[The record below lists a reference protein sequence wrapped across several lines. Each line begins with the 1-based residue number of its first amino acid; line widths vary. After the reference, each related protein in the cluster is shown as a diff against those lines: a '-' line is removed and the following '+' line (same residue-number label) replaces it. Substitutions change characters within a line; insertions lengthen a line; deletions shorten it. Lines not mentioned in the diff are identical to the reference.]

1 MNVPAEQPAH
11 ASTWSPVEKAID
23 IGIALLAFGA
33 MLGILISGG
42 VGGSR
47 GDGDADAL
55 AVILAALSTLPLVF
69 RRFNPFGVFVVTI
82 AASTVLY
89 GLRDP
94 EGPPIGPTIALY
106 FVGAAPDEQRP
117 KVWVILAVAGV
128 LMLVHTIGNAFA
140 EFMLG
145 LALWS
150 AAWFAGDRTR
160 LWRER
165 IDDLEQRAIRAEQ
178 ETERERR
185 LAVAEERTRIARDL
199 HDSAAHAINVIL
211 VQTGAARLLQERD
224 PAGSRAA
231 LETVEEVARET
242 LSDIDRIVRALRDG
256 ADPDGARTE
265 VEPPAGLAALPT
277 LAARHESAG
286 MAVDVRFRGR
296 EKPLSRGVDQAA
308 FRILQEALT
317 NAARHG
323 RDRAAVEVRYR
334 KKELDIRVTNRINST
349 IPPAAQRGAHGLIGM
364 RERAALLGG
373 RVDAAVNNGRFRIH
387 AVLPY
392 ADSSGA

>member
-1 MNVPAEQPAH
+1 MNIPYSKPSNAA
-11 ASTWSPVEKAID
+11 TWTPMEKAID
-23 IGIALLAFGA
+23 VAIALGAFAA
-33 MLGILISGG
+33 MLAIIFSGG
-42 VGGSR
+42 VGGSSDT
-47 GDGDADAL
+47 DGDFL
-55 AVILAALSTLPLVF
+55 AVVLAALSTWPLVL
-69 RRFNPFGVFVVTI
+69 RRWNPFAVFVFTI
-82 AASTVLY
+82 TASTVMY

-117 KVWVILAVAGV
+117 NVWVVVAVATI
-128 LMLVHTIGNAFA
+128 LMIVHTAGNAFA
-140 EFMLG
+140 EFTLG

-165 IDDLEQRAIRAEQ
+165 IADLEQRAIRAE
-178 ETERERR
+178 EASERERR

-211 VQTGAARLLQERD
+211 VQTGAARLLHDRD
-224 PAGSRAA
+224 PGGSRAA

-242 LSDIDRIVRALRDG
+242 LGDIDRIVRALRDG
-256 ADPDGARTE
+256 ADREHGSTE
-265 VEPPAGLAALPT
+265 VEPPVGLAALQT

-286 MAVDVRFRGR
+286 MAVDVRVRGR

-323 RDRAAVEVRYR
+323 RDRTAVEVRFR
-334 KKELDIRVTNRINST
+334 KKELDICVTNRVNPT
-349 IPPAAQRGAHGLIGM
+349 IPRAAQGGAHGLIGM
-364 RERAALLGG
+364 RERAALIGG
-373 RVDAAVNNGRFRIH
+373 KVDASANNGQFRVH

-392 ADSSGA
+392 ADGNGA